1 MSGPN
6 VAKEPTFS
14 HVPQFF
20 ETSDFK
26 GNTGEDNALKSL
38 AILAFWS
45 LLMQY

>member
-1 MSGPN
+1 MLQKNPLFLMFL
-6 VAKEPTFS
+6 K
-14 HVPQFF
+14 FF

-26 GNTGEDNALKSL
+26 GNTGEDSALNSL